1 MRERVNLSSWR
12 SPEAEERFRLLEDEL
27 VRDLVARPPT
37 PIDVATRLGRTR
49 AYRWDGRGE
58 PIVFLHGSGGTGA
71 MWAPYAER
79 LGERAM
85 VAVDTIGDVGR
96 SHQRVAVD
104 GADDLAGWL
113 GETLDGLGLDRVDLA
128 GTSYGGFLALN
139 LAARRPA
146 RVRSL
151 LLVDPVGIVPVR
163 LLRFMLWGVPTLL
176 ASLLPG
182 PPRRVAAKIL
192 RMPLLEDERVL
203 RLALYAQVNHRTR
216 LLRPD
221 PLSDDQLRSIEQPVM
236 LILGAK
242 SQVVPA
248 AEVRARVEAL
258 LPRVEVDVVPGAGH
272 AVALSHLARITDRM
286 ATFPRGQDDG
296 AGGGAAPP
304 GPTPNAG

>member
-1 MRERVNLSSWR
+1 
-12 SPEAEERFRLLEDEL
+12 
-27 VRDLVARPPT
+27 
-37 PIDVATRLGRTR
+37 
-49 AYRWDGRGE
+49 
-58 PIVFLHGSGGTGA
+58 
-71 MWAPYAER
+71 MWAPYADR
-79 LGERAM
+79 LGDRAM
-85 VAVDTIGDVGR
+85 VAIDTIGDVGR

-113 GETLDGLGLDRVDLA
+113 GETLDGLGLDRVALA

-151 LLVDPVGIVPVR
+151 VLVDPAGIVRVR

-182 PPRRVAAKIL
+182 PPRRVAAKLL
-192 RMPLLEDERVL
+192 RMPVLEDKRVL
-203 RLALYAQVNHRTR
+203 RVALYAQVNHRTR
-216 LLRPD
+216 LLPPE

-242 SQVVPA
+242 SQVLPA
-248 AEVRARVEAL
+248 AEVQARAEAL

-272 AVALSHLARITDRM
+272 AVALSHLERITDRM
-286 ATFPRGQDDG
+286 ATFPPGQDDG
-296 AGGGAAPP
+296 EGGGTPP
-304 GPTPNAG
+304 GPSPNAG